1 MRKPRFQD
9 CQEARSNGREVPCNF
24 QSPENHTRCRNQGCD
39 RRVRILQTSPRN
51 LAGRYHE
58 FPVSFPWPV
67 TDDELALDEALDIAL
82 RYFDLPQDEA
92 QYATV
97 ESFASGAL

>member
-1 MRKPRFQD
+1 
-9 CQEARSNGREVPCNF
+9 
-24 QSPENHTRCRNQGCD
+24 
-39 RRVRILQTSPRN
+39 
-51 LAGRYHE
+51 
-58 FPVSFPWPV
+58 VSFPWPV

-82 RYFDLPQDEA
+82 CYFDLPQDEA